1 MIEKTDTRSI
11 SEKLL
16 ILFIFERNT
25 EVGAIEPGD
34 MFFGCVISDEF
45 TGKNSGCEKRIITDL

>member
-1 MIEKTDTRSI
+1 MIEKADTRSI

-16 ILFIFERNT
+16 ILFTFERNT

-34 MFFGCVISDEF
+34 MFFGCVTSDEF
-45 TGKNSGCEKRIITDL
+45 PGKNPGCEKRTITDL